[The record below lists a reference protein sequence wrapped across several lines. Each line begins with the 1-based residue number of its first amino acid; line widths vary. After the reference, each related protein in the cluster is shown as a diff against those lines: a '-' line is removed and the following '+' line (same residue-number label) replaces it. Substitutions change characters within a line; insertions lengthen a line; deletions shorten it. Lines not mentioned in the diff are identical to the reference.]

1 MTRKKFRLSLHC
13 NGVDSYL
20 FANGTEILKFKPKGS
35 EINLT
40 PLSLGNISKDFSI
53 DYMKKTGFYVYV
65 YDFSVDND
73 VILDIS

>member
-53 DYMKKTGFYVYV
+53 DYMKKTGFYVY
-65 YDFSVDND
+65 DFSVDND

>member
-13 NGVDSYL
+13 DGVDSYL
-20 FANGTEILKFKPKGS
+20 FANGTEILKFKPKDS

-40 PLSLGNISKDFSI
+40 PLSLGNIPKDFSI
-53 DYMKKTGFYVYV
+53 DYMKKTGFHVYV
-65 YDFSVDND
+65 YDCSVDNN